1 MHTHMKTFETFVIL
15 TLILVR
21 SRVIPSLPWRTFSP
35 CHLPP
40 TSGSSTTG
48 CGMRR
53 IMSCPPQ
60 RMGPS
65 SWPPTWWSPPT
76 RPGATVR
83 RWASRPKFSY
93 LRCKMNIW
101 QDGKHLDQDW
111 RYRYCIYYKESQFWI
126 LNSGESFSVNP
137 HILTRAMNDSRQRH
151 NTYLHNLFCCQ
162 DPVSVPESLCEVEDW
177 NTNTSSS
184 CNNDNYDSNKSEC
197 PAL

>member
-1 MHTHMKTFETFVIL
+1 MYFRNTKSIPYRKYIYRCLDFVMVSKFRREQRERILITISFKLKITSFRSFWNKNGIL

-53 IMSCPPQ
+53 ITSCLPQ

-83 RWASRPKFSY
+83 RWAVLPKFSY
-93 LRCKMNIW
+93 LT
-101 QDGKHLDQDW
+101 L
-111 RYRYCIYYKESQFWI
+111 
-126 LNSGESFSVNP
+126 
-137 HILTRAMNDSRQRH
+137 
-151 NTYLHNLFCCQ
+151 
-162 DPVSVPESLCEVEDW
+162 
-177 NTNTSSS
+177 
-184 CNNDNYDSNKSEC
+184 
-197 PAL
+197 